1 MKRILA
7 IVLAVMI
14 WAGCSSQP
22 PVQTSSSQVQISTA
36 ISKDKACQI
45 ATAYVAAHWNKLTDK
60 PPNRPYPTGEC
71 SHFEPGEQET
81 YICVHMNPG
90 NNPML
95 DQKRGVHI
103 TLHHYPEEGWEAV
116 EDHGIFLVK
125 PECK

>member
-22 PVQTSSSQVQISTA
+22 PVQTSSSQVQTSTA

-45 ATAYVAAHWNKLTDK
+45 ATAYVAAFWNKTRTDR
-60 PPNRPYPTGEC
+60 PPNHPYPTGEC
-71 SHFEPGEQET
+71 SYFEPGEQET

-95 DQKRGVHI
+95 DDKRGVHI
-103 TLHHYPEEGWEAV
+103 SLHHSPEEGWKE
-116 EDHGIFLVK
+116 EENKG
-125 PECK
+125 